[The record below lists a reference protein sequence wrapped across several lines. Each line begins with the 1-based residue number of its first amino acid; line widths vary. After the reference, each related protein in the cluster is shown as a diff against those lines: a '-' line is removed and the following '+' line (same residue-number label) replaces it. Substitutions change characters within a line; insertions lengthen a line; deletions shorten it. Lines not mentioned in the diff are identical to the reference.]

1 MKFYIGT
8 EQPDNADLTQAQDS
22 LWLDSTFI
30 EITSGTWQSGY
41 VIDRD
46 WRSGN
51 YITITYNGHNTF
63 HIETSY
69 FKDSNIVFRYY
80 PACINNIGLGSGYPL
95 DHTDFIFDINAQKA
109 SSDNPVTA
117 RLAAAY
123 FREDRTEIAT
133 AADQIYDRLSAN
145 LKQLPLVSPI
155 LVAYTFGLDSGVT
168 AALTVEQCLGP
179 RLIVDQNYEDLAR
192 LLPWPYHD
200 ISQGQ
205 QSEIDGVPVHD
216 FFNYE
221 SLIVSHWGDH
231 VMLRKP
237 DMLPDTSDRGFFWQQ
252 VHYLLCGH
260 RYHNQSQG
268 RRYDIYRDPAIT
280 ADVLRLNNRDLQIQI
295 HDSWIQKHIL
305 RQRFPKWWTVT
316 FRTKNQ
322 RSSMV
327 PHPVQEPGNISHI
340 DTIDL
345 FTASL
350 NNSP

>member
-1 MKFYIGT
+1 MKFYLGT
-8 EQPDNADLTQAQDS
+8 QPPNNADLSQVQAN
-22 LWLDSTFI
+22 LWLDQSFT

-51 YITITYNGHNTF
+51 YITITSDGKNTYN
-63 HIETSY
+63 IETSY
-69 FKDSNIVFRYY
+69 FKDSHIVFRYH
-80 PACINNIGLGSGYPL
+80 PACINNLGLGAPYSL
-95 DHTDFIFDINAQKA
+95 DTTDFVFDLSEQKTTV
-109 SSDNPVTA
+109 DNPITA
-117 RLAAAY
+117 RLATAW
-123 FREDRTEIAT
+123 FREDRLDINTV
-133 AADQIYDRLSAN
+133 ADGIYNRLSDN
-145 LKQLPLVSPI
+145 LKTLPLVSPVS
-155 LVAYTFGLDSGVT
+155 VAYTFGLDSGVT
-168 AALTVEQCLGP
+168 AALVVEQCLGP
-179 RLIVDQNYEDLAR
+179 RLVVDQSCEDLAR

-200 ISQGQ
+200 VSQGKQ
-205 QSEIDGVPVHD
+205 HSIDGVPVHD
-216 FFNYE
+216 FFDYE

-231 VMLRKP
+231 VLLRKP
-237 DMLPDTSDRGFFWQQ
+237 DILPDTLDRMFFWQQ
-252 VHYLLCGH
+252 THYLLAGQ

-280 ADVLRLNNRDLQIQI
+280 AQVLRLNNADLQVQI

-322 RSSMV
+322 RSSMI
-327 PHPVQEPGNISHI
+327 PHGMQEPGRISHI

-350 NNSP
+350 NNS